1 MAETLHV
8 VNPETCTGDGICA
21 EVCPKQA
28 LEVVDERAATV
39 QARAGLCIACGQCVA
54 VCPTEALHMPRL
66 PDGGFHGLEKPG
78 FGYEELLH
86 FLQSRR
92 SVRAFKDKPV
102 PREVIEKI
110 LEAASTAPMG
120 VPPHSTEVVVID
132 RREELDFLLG
142 QLVADYDALLRGF
155 GSPIGRVVIR
165 LGHGAEVFN
174 QLDSHVIEIARRN
187 NEAYRTDGSDR
198 YMYHAPVLMLFHA
211 SRWAMSYEES
221 AHLVC
226 HHAMLAALA
235 LGLGST
241 IIGLVPPVVDR
252 SKALR
257 RRYEIPE
264 DHRVLTSLILGYPK
278 FRYRRGITRELA
290 GVRYH

>member
-1 MAETLHV
+1 MAEPLHV
-8 VNPETCTGDGICA
+8 VDRETCTGDGICA

-28 LEVVDERAATV
+28 LEVVDEMAATV
-39 QARAGLCIACGQCVA
+39 EDRAGLCISCGQCVA
-54 VCPTEALHMPRL
+54 VCPTEALHMPTL
-66 PDGGFHGLEKPG
+66 PDGSYYRLEKPG

-102 PREVIEKI
+102 PRGVIEKI
-110 LEAASTAPMG
+110 LEAAATAPMG
-120 VPPHSTEVVVID
+120 VPPHSTQVVVID
-132 RREELDFLLG
+132 RREELDLL
-142 QLVADYDALLRGF
+142 LATMVADYDALLRGF

-174 QLDSHVIEIARRN
+174 QLDNHVIDIARRN
-187 NEAYRTDGSDR
+187 NEAYRADGSDR

-211 SRWAMSYEES
+211 SRWAMSYEEN

-241 IIGLVPPVVDR
+241 IIGLVPPIVDR
-252 SKALR
+252 SKELR

-264 DHRVLTSLILGYPK
+264 DNRVLTSLILGYPK
-278 FRYRRGITRELA
+278 YRYRRGITRELA